1 MPLIYLAIGLIVGL
15 FIPSPLDGL
24 IRGWLSA
31 LWSKIKAMFN
41 KNTTGGNKSCG
52 CSGC

>member
-1 MPLIYLAIGLIVGL
+1 MSLIYLVIGFIIGL

-24 IRGWLSA
+24 IKSWLSA

-41 KNTTGGNKSCG
+41 KNNDGGTKSCG